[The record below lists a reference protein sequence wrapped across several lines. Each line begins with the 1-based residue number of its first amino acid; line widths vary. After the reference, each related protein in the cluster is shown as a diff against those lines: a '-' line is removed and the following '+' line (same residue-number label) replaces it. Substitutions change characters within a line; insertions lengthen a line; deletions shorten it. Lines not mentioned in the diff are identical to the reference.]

1 MKDWKHTRTLIL
13 IYRIILCLL
22 VWTTLI
28 LMFYDGASKYPAALD
43 GFLRGLYAYRYYT
56 MQTNL
61 FVAIWLTLAIIF
73 HFKPDKLAKIKGTI
87 KGGLTIYIFITFV
100 IFAIMLSDDYNPDKI
115 ISIFTNITSH
125 YVIPILFFIDWM
137 FTEKT
142 VQYKWRNLGFWLI
155 YPFLYLILSIV
166 HGTITGKY
174 LYPFLDIP
182 TMGLGKYFLAI
193 GILII
198 GYIALGSI
206 FVLSNRFLYRK
217 LNPLEEEPEMKS
229 EN

>member
-1 MKDWKHTRTLIL
+1 
-13 IYRIILCLL
+13 
-22 VWTTLI
+22 
-28 LMFYDGASKYPAALD
+28 MFYDSASKYPEALD

-61 FVAIWLTLAIIF
+61 FIAIWLTLAIIF
-73 HFKPDKLAKIKGTI
+73 HFKPEKLAQIKGTI

-100 IFAIMLSDDYNPDKI
+100 IFAIMLSDEYNPEQFI
-115 ISIFTNITSH
+115 GIFTNVTSH
-125 YVIPILFFIDWM
+125 YVIPILFFIDWS

-174 LYPFLDIP
+174 LYPFLNIP
-182 TMGLGKYFLAI
+182 VIGLGNYFLSI
-193 GILII
+193 GILIVA
-198 GYIALGSI
+198 YLALGSI
-206 FVLSNRFLYRK
+206 FILSNRFLYKK
-217 LNPLEEEPEMKS
+217 LNPIIEKEVVPEIIP

>member
-1 MKDWKHTRTLIL
+1 
-13 IYRIILCLL
+13 
-22 VWTTLI
+22 
-28 LMFYDGASKYPAALD
+28 MFYQGASQYPNALD

-61 FVAIWLTLAIIF
+61 FVAIWLTLAIIL
-73 HFKPDKLAKIKGTI
+73 HFKPEKLVKIKGI
-87 KGGLTIYIFITFV
+87 VKGGLTIYIFITFV
-100 IFAIMLSDDYNPDKI
+100 VYATMLASLYTPETILDQYTI
-115 ISIFTNITSH
+115 VMTH
-125 YVIPILFFIDWM
+125 YVIPIAFLIDWL

-155 YPFLYLILSIV
+155 FPFLFLILSIV

-182 TMGLGKYFLAI
+182 TMGLGKYFWAI

-198 GYIALGSI
+198 GYLALGSI

-217 LNPLEEEPEMKS
+217 LKPLEEESEMKS